1 MIRFLHGENIVKS
14 RLALM
19 EIINQSR
26 ENGLEVETL
35 NGQQLTF
42 DQLRPALS
50 SGSLFGTGKLVV
62 VENLFSS
69 PKSKRKENLIDFLK
83 KAKLDQELVL
93 WEGKEIKGKLPANFS
108 VLPFKLPAIIF
119 NFLDSLK
126 PGNQRESLR
135 LLEEVK
141 IKEDEEMIFYLL
153 LRQVRFLLL
162 AKDLGENGLNELQ
175 SWQKRKF
182 LSQAES
188 FSLEQL
194 KRINQ
199 ELLKIDYQQKTSQS
213 PLSLASSLDLL
224 VASI

>member
-14 RLALM
+14 RQALL

-26 ENGLEVETL
+26 ENNLEVEIL
-35 NGQQLTF
+35 NGQQLNLE
-42 DQLRPALS
+42 QLRPALS
-50 SGSLFGTGKLVV
+50 SGSLFNTGKLVV

-69 PKSKRKENLIDFLK
+69 QSSKRKEKLIDFLK
-83 KAKLDQELVL
+83 KTKLDQDLVL
-93 WEGKEIKGKLPANFS
+93 WEGKEIKAKLPTNFS

-126 PGNQRESLR
+126 PGNQKESLR

-153 LRQVRFLLL
+153 IRQIRFLLS
-162 AKDLGENGLNELQ
+162 AKDLGEKGLNELQ